1 MVITDVV
8 IYKPEKQATRV
19 KIHIPY
25 EMTDERTLLKT
36 IPGKHYHKNQKLWS
50 IPNTKENAVRIK
62 NIFQGRYKIETL
74 WHVAHKPQFTLNEQ
88 GKQALCDVEQ
98 KLILK
103 AYSPNTIKMYKSE
116 LTNFF
121 KYFENQNYKDL
132 TKDLIE
138 AYVYHIAS
146 KYRIGESKQNGMINA
161 IKFYY
166 EQVLGLPRE
175 YYNIQRPKQRH
186 SLPNVLSTDEVLKI
200 LNSTE
205 NIKHKAILT
214 TIYSAGLRVS
224 ELLNLR
230 ISDIRSDGGYIFVKG
245 AKGKKDRHTTLS
257 ESLLVLLR
265 EYYKKEK
272 PSYWL
277 FEGSD
282 GGKYTASSIQ
292 KIFRQA
298 QQAAGA
304 NPWATPHTLRHSFAT
319 HALEY
324 GENLRNIQVMLGHE
338 SSKTTEVYTHVIA
351 VNNKKM
357 RNPLDILMNKINLET
372 GLKKTVVNKTDIY

>member
-8 IYKPEKQATRV
+8 IYKPEKQAARV

-36 IPGKHYHKNQKLWS
+36 IPGKHYHKSQKLWS

-74 WHVAHKPQFTLNEQ
+74 QHVAHKPQFTLNEQ

-121 KYFENQNYKDL
+121 KYFGNQNYKDL

-138 AYVYHIAS
+138 AYVYHIVS

-166 EQVLGLPRE
+166 
-175 YYNIQRPKQRH
+175 
-186 SLPNVLSTDEVLKI
+186 
-200 LNSTE
+200 
-205 NIKHKAILT
+205 
-214 TIYSAGLRVS
+214 
-224 ELLNLR
+224 
-230 ISDIRSDGGYIFVKG
+230 
-245 AKGKKDRHTTLS
+245 
-257 ESLLVLLR
+257 
-265 EYYKKEK
+265 
-272 PSYWL
+272 
-277 FEGSD
+277 
-282 GGKYTASSIQ
+282 
-292 KIFRQA
+292 
-298 QQAAGA
+298 
-304 NPWATPHTLRHSFAT
+304 
-319 HALEY
+319 
-324 GENLRNIQVMLGHE
+324 
-338 SSKTTEVYTHVIA
+338 
-351 VNNKKM
+351 
-357 RNPLDILMNKINLET
+357 
-372 GLKKTVVNKTDIY
+372 